1 MRDKNPQQKL
11 LSPLVVCKNK
21 LKTIAISHKRM
32 MMMMMMMMVM
42 MVMMMVMM
50 MMMMMMIIMMML
62 LLMIMTTLLLWRD
75 VRHLSPARTSRTRD
89 LESMLPVAAADAFAR
104 GADASESVDAT

>member
-1 MRDKNPQQKL
+1 
-11 LSPLVVCKNK
+11 
-21 LKTIAISHKRM
+21 M

-42 MVMMMVMM
+42 VMVMM
-50 MMMMMMIIMMML
+50 MMMMMMLLMIMMML

-75 VRHLSPARTSRTRD
+75 VRHLSPAGTSRTRD

-104 GADASESVDAT
+104 GADASESVNAT